1 MHIKVDTALCER
13 SGICTELAPDTF
25 RLEEEEGL
33 VVTQDAPGSDVEDV
47 RFAAENCPRLALS
60 VQD

>member
-1 MHIKVDTALCER
+1 MYIKVDTALCER

-25 RLEEEEGL
+25 RLEEEGL
-33 VVTQDAPGSDVEDV
+33 VVMQDAPDSDVDDV

>member
-1 MHIKVDTALCER
+1 MHIEVDTALCER

-25 RLEEEEGL
+25 RLEEAGL
-33 VVTQDAPGSDVEDV
+33 VVTQDAPGSDDGDV

-60 VQD
+60 ITN